1 MNFRDSFLLLLL
13 ALWLGGI
20 SSCGYIHDDI
30 EPCPTGIDL
39 VFRYDYNLQRADMFS
54 DHVGSVTVYLF
65 DEEGKFL
72 CKKEESN
79 ASLNQPLQDKNYNP
93 ASTTMWWKLSKF
105 LMNRLSKTE
114 VPILSVPSRD
124 WAI

>member
-79 ASLNQPLQDKNYNP
+79 ASLNQPLQDKNYKMHLELLCGG
-93 ASTTMWWKLSKF
+93 SF
-105 LMNRLSKTE
+105 
-114 VPILSVPSRD
+114 PSSL
-124 WAI
+124 